1 MKSYDHMVRHVNK
14 RKARSV
20 KAMSGCLDRVDCSC
34 ECLEPAKEWL
44 KPKRNMIASIISGTL
59 VSVLSNYNLESSYGV
74 IKGLVSGV

>member
-1 MKSYDHMVRHVNK
+1 
-14 RKARSV
+14 
-20 KAMSGCLDRVDCSC
+20 MSGCLDRVDCSC

-59 VSVLSNYNLESSYGV
+59 VSVLESSYGI